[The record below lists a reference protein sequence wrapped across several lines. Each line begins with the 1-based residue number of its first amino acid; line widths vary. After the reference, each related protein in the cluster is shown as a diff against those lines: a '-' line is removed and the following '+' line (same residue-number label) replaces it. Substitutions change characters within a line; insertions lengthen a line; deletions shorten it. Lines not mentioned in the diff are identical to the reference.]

1 MDPYQTWLDKQR
13 EMRESDERMTK
24 SEIPLDKQVEIF
36 HEKKEEA
43 LMELGCLILMMDEK
57 ELYKLAEA
65 RLCQGFL
72 LYGDTM
78 FHWTEEKRRRNVMEE
93 LADALVYLTSA
104 QIGRAHV

>member
-24 SEIPLDKQVEIF
+24 TEIPLDKQVEIF
-36 HEKKEEA
+36 HKKKEVAIAEIYS
-43 LMELGCLILMMDEK
+43 LVSGDDDE
-57 ELYKLAEA
+57 ELYKLAES

-78 FHWTEEKRRRNVMEE
+78 FHWTEERRRRNVMEE

-104 QIGRAHV
+104 P

>member
-24 SEIPLDKQVEIF
+24 TEIPLDKQVEIF
-36 HEKKEEA
+36 HQKKDEA
-43 LMELGCLILMMDEK
+43 LEELIGILESCVQIDPTP
-57 ELYKLAEA
+57 LYKLAES

-104 QIGRAHV
+104 P